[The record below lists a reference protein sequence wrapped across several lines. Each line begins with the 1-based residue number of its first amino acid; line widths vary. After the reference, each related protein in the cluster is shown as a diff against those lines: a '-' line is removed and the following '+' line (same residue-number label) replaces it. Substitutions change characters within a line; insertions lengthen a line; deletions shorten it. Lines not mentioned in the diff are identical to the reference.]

1 MAENHPL
8 ETGQNSHTKYS
19 SFPSLCFLL
28 WGYCGDE
35 VGMRQYVC
43 ARNSGQLGINLLGFD
58 GCQTSDLMFK
68 IDTKLS

>member
-1 MAENHPL
+1 MVENRPL
-8 ETGQNSHTKYS
+8 EMGQNSHTKYS

-35 VGMRQYVC
+35 AQRRQYAAV
-43 ARNSGQLGINLLGFD
+43 ANAGQMGNNLSRFD

-68 IDTKLS
+68 FDTKLS